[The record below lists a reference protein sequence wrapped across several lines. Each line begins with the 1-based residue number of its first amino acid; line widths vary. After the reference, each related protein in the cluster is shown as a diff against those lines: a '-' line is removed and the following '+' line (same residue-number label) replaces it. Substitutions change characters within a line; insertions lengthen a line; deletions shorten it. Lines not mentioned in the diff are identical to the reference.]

1 MAAIAA
7 DAAVAVSQRSR
18 ACGRCGT
25 IRFNKAQ
32 LKGQDEEAMDPY
44 LGHATLRSS
53 ACLREGSHHRAHVQG
68 VLVRQRSR
76 SHHYGHGALRCCQRV
91 RKVAPKGGRPAGPPL
106 GTITPAQGMYKS
118 GERDWWPSPIRLRR
132 TRNSPSDRLLSPSR
146 GSKSRARRVA
156 PQEQVPLA
164 GDTRSTALRGR
175 QTVRVSHC
183 ASHRPALG

>member
-44 LGHATLRSS
+44 LGHAILRST

-68 VLVRQRSR
+68 VLVRQRSQ

-106 GTITPAQGMYKS
+106 VTITPAQGMYKS
-118 GERDWWPSPIRLRR
+118 GE
-132 TRNSPSDRLLSPSR
+132 
-146 GSKSRARRVA
+146 
-156 PQEQVPLA
+156 
-164 GDTRSTALRGR
+164 
-175 QTVRVSHC
+175 
-183 ASHRPALG
+183 